1 MKLTLF
7 EIIGNAL
14 SVGTLLQNVFFYF
27 FLLLMMQIILQQL
40 RLSPLRLRSD
50 TGDDEIQDVF

>member
-14 SVGTLLQNVFFYF
+14 SVGTLLQNMFFYF
-27 FLLLMMQIILQQL
+27 FLLLMIQIILQQL
-40 RLSPLRLRSD
+40 RPSPLRLRSEI
-50 TGDDEIQDVF
+50 GDDEL